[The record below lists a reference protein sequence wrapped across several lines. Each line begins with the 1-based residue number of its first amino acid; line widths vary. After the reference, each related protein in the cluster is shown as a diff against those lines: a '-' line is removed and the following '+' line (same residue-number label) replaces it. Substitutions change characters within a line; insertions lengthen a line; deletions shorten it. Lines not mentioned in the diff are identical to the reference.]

1 MIVYQNKTLLHA
13 ITKESM
19 QYNIKFA
26 CFPNSKLLMYLK
38 QFLPYI
44 LISEKYSNFMMGKF
58 YLAMGM
64 SVAASA
70 VGFMFLF
77 WDF

>member
-1 MIVYQNKTLLHA
+1 
-13 ITKESM
+13 
-19 QYNIKFA
+19 
-26 CFPNSKLLMYLK
+26 
-38 QFLPYI
+38 
-44 LISEKYSNFMMGKF
+44 MMGKF

-70 VGFMFLF
+70 VGFIFLF

>member
-1 MIVYQNKTLLHA
+1 MYVTP
-13 ITKESM
+13 KESM

-26 CFPNSKLLMYLK
+26 CFSNSKLIMYQK

>member
-1 MIVYQNKTLLHA
+1 
-13 ITKESM
+13 
-19 QYNIKFA
+19 
-26 CFPNSKLLMYLK
+26 
-38 QFLPYI
+38 
-44 LISEKYSNFMMGKF
+44 MMGKF

-77 WDF
+77 WDFWLIFLITWINFYIVFLF